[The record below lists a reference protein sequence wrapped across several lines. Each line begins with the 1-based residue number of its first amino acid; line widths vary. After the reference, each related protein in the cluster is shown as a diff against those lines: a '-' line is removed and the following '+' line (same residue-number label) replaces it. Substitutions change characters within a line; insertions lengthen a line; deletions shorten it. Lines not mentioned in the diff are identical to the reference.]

1 MPLAAFVN
9 HGDARIAHELLHA
22 PFGDV
27 AMAAEHLLRL
37 HSVLETKVGED
48 ALEHGRQQAE
58 AIFRDLA
65 RRRVL

>member
-1 MPLAAFVN
+1 
-9 HGDARIAHELLHA
+9 
-22 PFGDV
+22 
-27 AMAAEHLLRL
+27 MAAEHLLRL